1 LDPEKFSLVK
11 KKPKKKPPQRRMTSD
26 IRIKGFFKARMIE
39 DIGAVIE
46 DKKVNI
52 KDFY

>member
-1 LDPEKFSLVK
+1 
-11 KKPKKKPPQRRMTSD
+11 MTSD

-39 DIGAVIE
+39 DIGASIE